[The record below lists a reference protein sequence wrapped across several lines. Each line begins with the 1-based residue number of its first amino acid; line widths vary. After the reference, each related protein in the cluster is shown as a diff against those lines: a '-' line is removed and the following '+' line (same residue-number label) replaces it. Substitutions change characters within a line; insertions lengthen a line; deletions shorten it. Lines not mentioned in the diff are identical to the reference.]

1 MVQQT
6 VQITTE
12 QGQPLGGTLFH
23 ADNIAHNSAILI
35 CGGTGFLQKY
45 YAPLATWL
53 ADKGYTVLTFD
64 YQGIGASRH
73 TPLKQCDVRLQD
85 WGTHDI
91 PAALDFLLGYT
102 GLSQAVL
109 LGHSAGGQMLGV
121 MDNHAQ
127 VSKVVAIAGSTGH
140 VANMWPEFA
149 RKVKFM
155 FGLYMPLNNALFGY
169 TKLKRIKWG
178 EDLPRHVARQWAQWC
193 NNGFYVQTA
202 IDRGDI
208 KVNYHA
214 DITQPITVI
223 HADDDDIANAANVAE
238 FLSLYPHAHKN
249 TFTLNPK
256 EHGFHSIGHNLMFR
270 PSHQAL
276 WDIVL
281 REIQL
286 L

>member
-6 VQITTE
+6 VQFASGN
-12 QGQPLGGTLFH
+12 GQPLSGILFH
-23 ADNIAHNSAILI
+23 ADNIAHNTAVLI

-73 TPLKQCDVRLQD
+73 TPLKQCHARLQD
-85 WGTHDI
+85 WGTEDI
-91 PAALDFLLGYT
+91 PAAVDFLLGYS
-102 GLSQAVL
+102 GLSQVVL

-121 MDNHAQ
+121 MHNHAK
-127 VSKVVAIAGSTGH
+127 VAKVVAIAGSTGH
-140 VANMWPEFA
+140 VVNMRPEFA
-149 RKVKFM
+149 RQAKFM
-155 FGLYMPLNNALFGY
+155 FNVYMPINNLLFGY

-193 NNGFYVQTA
+193 TAGHYVKTA

-208 KVNYHA
+208 AVDYHA
-214 DITQPITVI
+214 DINQPITVI
-223 HADDDDIANAANVAE
+223 HADDDDIANDANVAE
-238 FLSLYPHAHKN
+238 FLSLYPHAQKN
-249 TFTLNPK
+249 VYTLNPK
-256 EHGFHSIGHNLMFR
+256 EQGFHSIGHNLIFR

-276 WDIVL
+276 WDLVL